1 MRIRMD
7 FWIPIILAVIAVA
20 LLIIYYIYLM
30 KKRKRHEQECFD
42 AMLRMLLQPTLN
54 NISALEKILKSHWI
68 SGKASHSILYQA
80 ELEAD
85 CLSIM
90 PTGEIRS
97 SQPFLQQRYNQIL
110 TTAQSQEAVAKL
122 VKVRLTSFKKSK

>member
-1 MRIRMD
+1 MD
-7 FWIPIILAVIAVA
+7 FWVTIVFAAIAVS
-20 LLIIYYIYLM
+20 LLIVFGIYLVRI
-30 KKRKRHEQECFD
+30 RKRYEQECFD
-42 AMLRMLLQPTLN
+42 AMLRVLLQPTAN
-54 NISALEKILKSHWI
+54 NISELEKILATPWV
-68 SGKASHSILYQA
+68 SGKARNELLYQA

-110 TTAQSQEAVAKL
+110 TSAQSQQAVASL
-122 VKVRLTSFKKSK
+122 VKVRLTSFKK

>member
-1 MRIRMD
+1 ME
-7 FWIPIILAVIAVA
+7 FWVSIALAAVAVA
-20 LLIIYYIYLM
+20 LLIVFGIYLI
-30 KKRKRHEQECFD
+30 KLRKRYEQECFD
-42 AMLRMLLQPTLN
+42 AMLKVLLQPTAN
-54 NISALEKILKSHWI
+54 NISELEKILMTPWVT
-68 SGKASHSILYQA
+68 GKAKNDLLYQA

-110 TTAQSQEAVAKL
+110 NSAQSQKAVASL
-122 VKVRLTSFKKSK
+122 VKVRLTSFKK

>member
-1 MRIRMD
+1 MD
-7 FWIPIILAVIAVA
+7 FWLPTILAVVAVV
-20 LLIIYYIYLM
+20 LLIVYYIYLM
-30 KKRKRHEQECFD
+30 KKRKRYEQECFD

-68 SGKASHSILYQA
+68 SGKASNNILYQA

-122 VKVRLTSFKKSK
+122 VKIRLTSFKKSK